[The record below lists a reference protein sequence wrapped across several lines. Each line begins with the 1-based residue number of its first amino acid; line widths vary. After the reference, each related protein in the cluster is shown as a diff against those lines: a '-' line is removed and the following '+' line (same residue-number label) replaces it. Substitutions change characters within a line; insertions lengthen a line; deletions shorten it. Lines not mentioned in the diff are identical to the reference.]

1 MEFFTIGV
9 YHSDEETFFKKLIDN
24 GIDTFCDIRQRRG
37 VRGSEYTFANSSR
50 LQEKLNA
57 LGIKYVHILELAPT
71 TEIRNLQNEAD
82 KKRGGY
88 KRDRHQLDP
97 AFALAYKEKV
107 LKKFDFKGFLEGLEE
122 KRANKMVLFCV
133 EEKPE
138 TCHRSIVSDQLK
150 ELGYQVTHL

>member
-9 YHSDEETFFKKLIDN
+9 YNSNEKTFFKKLVDN
-24 GIDTFCDIRQRRG
+24 GIDTFCDIRQKRG

-57 LGIKYVHILELAPT
+57 LGIRYVHILELAPT
-71 TEIRNLQNEAD
+71 TEIRNLQKEAD
-82 KKRGGY
+82 KKRGGH
-88 KRDRHQLDP
+88 KRDRQKLDQD
-97 AFALAYKEKV
+97 FAMAYKEKV
-107 LKKFDFKGFLEGLEE
+107 LKKFDFKGFLEEFEE
-122 KRANKMVLFCV
+122 TGAIKMVLFCV